1 MMENSVACRYKI
13 VIGVIIGCLLYG
25 NMSYAATNSK
35 AHKEKSHQKQKRL
48 KTNPV
53 TDEESAWIANVE
65 TDVYRAGTYENVL
78 LGYSAKNGWDF
89 SVSLLNAQVFG
100 PNQLFQGESFVSIAK
115 TFTLNNDLSVTVGS
129 QNGVYMVNQK
139 PQQWLNYTYL
149 DTRYDVAPWLLM
161 HGGTYIANAALT
173 GTSRQVGFI
182 TGTEITF
189 IPNKLALQMDYISG
203 HQSLSGATVNMLV
216 NILPQWQIYMGVSVP
231 EKNSGNEFAG
241 IIGFNLSTK
250 NL

>member
-1 MMENSVACRYKI
+1 
-13 VIGVIIGCLLYG
+13 
-25 NMSYAATNSK
+25 
-35 AHKEKSHQKQKRL
+35 
-48 KTNPV
+48 
-53 TDEESAWIANVE
+53 
-65 TDVYRAGTYENVL
+65 
-78 LGYSAKNGWDF
+78 
-89 SVSLLNAQVFG
+89 
-100 PNQLFQGESFVSIAK
+100 
-115 TFTLNNDLSVTVGS
+115 
-129 QNGVYMVNQK
+129 
-139 PQQWLNYTYL
+139 LNYTYL
-149 DTRYDVAPWLLM
+149 DTRYDVAPWLLL

-189 IPNKLALQMDYISG
+189 IPNKLALQMDYLSG

-216 NILPQWQIYMGVSVP
+216 NILPQWQMYMGVSVP